1 MTYGHA
7 ERNLACIRQL
17 EAESRQLGDHSADG
31 RVPSSEEQLP
41 NDDEAAG
48 HIRAVSQA
56 AGQVLDGA
64 TGPGA
69 S

>member
-31 RVPSSEEQLP
+31 RVPSSEEQWP

-48 HIRAVSQA
+48 QIRAASQ
-56 AGQVLDGA
+56 
-64 TGPGA
+64 
-69 S
+69 